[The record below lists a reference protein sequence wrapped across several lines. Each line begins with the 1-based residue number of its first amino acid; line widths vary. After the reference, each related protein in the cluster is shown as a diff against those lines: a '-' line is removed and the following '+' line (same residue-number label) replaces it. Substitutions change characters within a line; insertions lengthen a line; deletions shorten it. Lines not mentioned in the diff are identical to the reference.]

1 MNNEFAADEQPTA
14 AAICHDGR
22 IDLDDLLVAFVER
35 QRYTGRRVLGLVMK
49 HRDRGD
55 GCKAAMVLTDID
67 TGEEFLVSQAL
78 GPESTS
84 CSADPQ
90 GFARASRVLRDA
102 VDREPD
108 LVICNRFG
116 SLEAANGGF
125 VAELLALLERGIPV
139 LTVVAPAHADAWQRF
154 VGEAPL
160 LPVDPVAWTA
170 WLDAVL
176 LHRGRAAEKSAGAA
190 PDRAADVRPAFG
202 IDKRRRPLSDRFR
215 G

>member
-1 MNNEFAADEQPTA
+1 MNSEFAADERPTV
-14 AAICHDGR
+14 AAIRHDGR
-22 IDLDDLLVAFVER
+22 TDLDDLLVAFVER
-35 QRYTGRRVLGLVMK
+35 QRCAGRRVLGLVMK

-67 TGEEFLVSQAL
+67 TGEEYLVSQAL
-78 GPESTS
+78 GSESAS

-90 GFARASRVLRDA
+90 GFARASRVLRA
-102 VDREPD
+102 ALDREPD

-139 LTVVAPAHADAWQRF
+139 LTVVAPAHVDAWQRF

-160 LPVDPVAWTA
+160 LPVDPEAWAA

-176 LHRGRAAEKSAGAA
+176 VRRDRSAEATNRIA
-190 PDRAADVRPAFG
+190 PA
-202 IDKRRRPLSDRFR
+202 
-215 G
+215 

>member
-1 MNNEFAADEQPTA
+1 MNDDFAADEQPTA
-14 AAICHDGR
+14 AAIRHDGR

-35 QRYTGRRVLGLVMK
+35 QRCAGRRVLGLVMK

-67 TGEEFLVSQAL
+67 TGEEYLVSQAL
-78 GPESTS
+78 GPESAS

-102 VDREPD
+102 LDREPD

-139 LTVVAPAHADAWQRF
+139 LTVVAPAHVDAWQRF

-160 LPVDPVAWTA
+160 LPVDLEAWAA

-176 LHRGRAAEKSAGAA
+176 VRRDRSAEATNRIA
-190 PDRAADVRPAFG
+190 PA
-202 IDKRRRPLSDRFR
+202 
-215 G
+215 

>member
-1 MNNEFAADEQPTA
+1 MNHDLAPDEQPTV
-14 AAICHDGR
+14 AAIGHDGR
-22 IDLDDLLVAFVER
+22 IEIDDLLVAFADQ
-35 QRYTGRRVLGLVMK
+35 QRRAGRRVLGLVMK
-49 HRDRGD
+49 HRDSGE

-67 TGEEFLVSQAL
+67 TGEECLVSQAL
-78 GPESTS
+78 GPESAS

-102 VDREPD
+102 LDREPD

-139 LTVVAPAHADAWQRF
+139 LTVVAQAHVDAWQHF
-154 VGEAPL
+154 IGKAPL
-160 LPVDPVAWTA
+160 LPVDPVAWAA

-176 LHRGRAAEKSAGAA
+176 LQRGRSAEGPARVA
-190 PDRAADVRPAFG
+190 PA
-202 IDKRRRPLSDRFR
+202 
-215 G
+215 

>member
-1 MNNEFAADEQPTA
+1 MNDDFAADEQPTA
-14 AAICHDGR
+14 AAIRHDGR

-35 QRYTGRRVLGLVMK
+35 QRCAGRRVLGLVMK

-67 TGEEFLVSQAL
+67 TGEEYLVSQAL
-78 GPESTS
+78 GSESAS

-102 VDREPD
+102 LDREPD

-139 LTVVAPAHADAWQRF
+139 LTVVAPAHVDAWQRF

-160 LPVDPVAWTA
+160 LPVDPEAWAA

-176 LHRGRAAEKSAGAA
+176 VRRDRSAEATNRIA
-190 PDRAADVRPAFG
+190 PA
-202 IDKRRRPLSDRFR
+202 
-215 G
+215 